1 MKNLLAKAKDL
12 LEKAKALVA
21 KGIAWFC
28 GLDQKMKII
37 VISSAVVVVLA
48 IVVLGVVAALPGN
61 EQPTVPPTTGP
72 VSLQTTYQVS
82 VKDASGKP
90 YTAGVI
96 VKFMQNGKQVAMQ
109 PVNGNGIAEKNLP
122 SGEYT
127 VELEFTNA
135 ANAAS
140 YDQKNAVVSAD
151 APRLD
156 LVLMNTI
163 SGETVP
169 LYATSPVT
177 GEGREYLAYYVST
190 GDTSVP
196 LEKGE
201 RSFFL
206 FAPKKAGTYRF
217 STSGANAV
225 VGYYGAPH
233 FVQAQNVGE
242 VVNNAIEISVTQSM
256 IGTSDTGTATLVI
269 GIDSVG
275 DTAACVLT
283 IERIGDPAWDIS
295 QEAWTEYKNVFTPVP
310 FVMGED
316 ASIKEFDL
324 TASSDTYNLVLNE
337 ADGCYHLDSEDGPL
351 VLIRLAEKSA
361 YMESYKKMLETT
373 GINCY
378 FFDADGKFLKKE
390 DYSGNILAYLE
401 CVDEASGLYPLTED
415 LKYILQNN
423 GEYQGWWNEDG
434 YYIFVDADDN
444 KVPGIN
450 KDIAWLFMCCYDE
463 NSTGSFVADT
473 TVPETTEPEDGQ
485 PETTVPEI
493 TEPETTAPATTVPPV
508 VTKPAETR
516 PAATQPAETQP
527 VETKPAATR
536 PVATRPAATR
546 PAATVPPTT
555 VPPTTAA
562 PTTVPPTT
570 AAPTT
575 VPPTT
580 AAPTEPKPMLGELIN
595 EGEPK
600 MIGSQLEYQITGIA
614 PGTRVAYDIMKLSD
628 AYVVIYDPDAYIV
641 YNGEAYFP
649 ENGKVSVFVTAKD
662 MWNPVQIHIGNAGTE
677 TKDFVLKVEFPAGSN
692 MNPHA
697 LAMGSNTTQIAKGS
711 EKGVFYTWTAEVAGK
726 LTVTLV
732 DFTGGD
738 GAGISVTVTR
748 DGIPY
753 QYNISTED
761 GVLTAEVELLSG
773 DVVVIVVA
781 SVSTSFKRPAATI
794 YWEIAFE

>member
-37 VISSAVVVVLA
+37 VISSAAVVVLA

-206 FAPKKAGTYRF
+206 FAPKEAGTYRF

-233 FVQAQNVGE
+233 FVQAQNVGD

-361 YMESYKKMLETT
+361 YMESYKKILETT

-415 LKYILQNN
+415 LKYIIQMRADHTDWFDSESPMYL
-423 GEYQGWWNEDG
+423 
-434 YYIFVDADDN
+434 FVDQNGD

-450 KDIAWLFMCCYDE
+450 ANIAWLFLCCY
-463 NSTGSFVADT
+463 
-473 TVPETTEPEDGQ
+473 
-485 PETTVPEI
+485 
-493 TEPETTAPATTVPPV
+493 
-508 VTKPAETR
+508 
-516 PAATQPAETQP
+516 AA
-527 VETKPAATR
+527 
-536 PVATRPAATR
+536 
-546 PAATVPPTT
+546 
-555 VPPTTAA
+555 
-562 PTTVPPTT
+562 
-570 AAPTT
+570 
-575 VPPTT
+575 
-580 AAPTEPKPMLGELIN
+580 
-595 EGEPK
+595 
-600 MIGSQLEYQITGIA
+600 
-614 PGTRVAYDIMKLSD
+614 
-628 AYVVIYDPDAYIV
+628 
-641 YNGEAYFP
+641 
-649 ENGKVSVFVTAKD
+649 
-662 MWNPVQIHIGNAGTE
+662 
-677 TKDFVLKVEFPAGSN
+677 
-692 MNPHA
+692 
-697 LAMGSNTTQIAKGS
+697 
-711 EKGVFYTWTAEVAGK
+711 
-726 LTVTLV
+726 
-732 DFTGGD
+732 
-738 GAGISVTVTR
+738 
-748 DGIPY
+748 
-753 QYNISTED
+753 
-761 GVLTAEVELLSG
+761 
-773 DVVVIVVA
+773 
-781 SVSTSFKRPAATI
+781 
-794 YWEIAFE
+794 